1 MFKNILLATD
11 GSDHA
16 KRATEAAADVAATYG
31 ARLIILNVQPL
42 SLTLQHLEAMP
53 QAKRLPKAVWADIR
67 KLEDA
72 LLTSAESA
80 GVPLYYV
87 PAPRSAI
94 DALGAMILNE
104 AVEIAKKKKVEK
116 VERVVV
122 EGNPAE
128 KILQQAKQSKA
139 DLIVVGTRGLTRVG
153 EFVLGSVSHKV
164 VHMAKCP
171 CLTVK

>member
-16 KRATEAAADVAATYG
+16 KRAAEIAADIAATYG
-31 ARLIILNVQPL
+31 AVLTILNVQPV
-42 SLTLQHLEAMP
+42 SLTLADVNKMP
-53 QAKRLPKAVWADIR
+53 QAKRFSKNVRDDIKR
-67 KLEDA
+67 LRDA
-72 LLTSAESA
+72 LRRSMES
-80 GVPLYYV
+80 GDIPLYYV

-94 DALGAMILNE
+94 EAHGKEIVNDAEEL
-104 AVEIAKKKKVEK
+104 AKKKKVAK
-116 VERVVV
+116 IERVAV
-122 EGNPAE
+122 EGGPAE
-128 KILQQAKQSKA
+128 KILEQAKKSKA

-153 EFVLGSVSHKV
+153 EFILGSVSHKV